1 MLGFKGPNT
10 NAHLVTWTG
19 QTVQGQVTV
28 TIPAG
33 QNMTLKIY
41 GGLNN
46 YSLE

>member
-1 MLGFKGPNT
+1 MIEVNT
-10 NAHLVTWTG
+10 NAHLVTWVG
-19 QTVQGQVTV
+19 ATVQGQVSV
-28 TIPAG
+28 TIPAS